1 MKLHPKRSRRWRLP
15 IGLAALSLL
24 LLRAFPVVAADR
36 VTPWPDSPATRTEAE
51 FRLKRLENLLL
62 TQPSATAVLESWCK
76 TYQIARDPRIVAERP
91 PAPDKPA
98 PPDVRTHLRVTS
110 GETIHYRHVRLL
122 CGGQVLSEADNWY
135 VADRLTAEM
144 NRLLG
149 TTDTP
154 FGRVISSL
162 QFRRTTLSS
171 QVFWSSRSAAPDSGG
186 ELVFPAHVITNEAVL
201 HSVSGLPIA
210 EVVES
215 YTAGVLGSPPP
226 R

>member
-1 MKLHPKRSRRWRLP
+1 MDPHAARGQPWRLP
-15 IGLAALSLL
+15 VGLAALLML
-24 LLRAFPVVAADR
+24 ILQACPVGAADR
-36 VTPWPDSPATRTEAE
+36 ITAWPDSPATRAEAE

-62 TQPSATAVLESWCK
+62 TRPSATAVLESWCK
-76 TYQIARDPRIVAERP
+76 TYQIAPDARIVAERS
-91 PAPDKPA
+91 PAADKPP
-98 PPDVRTHLRVTS
+98 PPDVRNHLRITS

-122 CGGQVLSEADNWY
+122 CGGQLLSEADNWY

-149 TTDTP
+149 NTDTP

-162 QFRRTTLSS
+162 HFRRTTLAS
-171 QVFWSSRSAAPDSGG
+171 QVFWSSRSAAPDEGG

>member
-1 MKLHPKRSRRWRLP
+1 MDPHPKRYRRWRLP
-15 IGLAALSLL
+15 IALAAFSLL
-24 LLRAFPVVAADR
+24 LLQAHAVVAADR
-36 VTPWPDSPATRTEAE
+36 TATWPDSPATRAEAE

-62 TQPSATAVLESWCK
+62 TQPSATAVLESWCE

-98 PPDVRTHLRVTS
+98 PPDVRSHLRVTS

-122 CGGQVLSEADNWY
+122 CGGQLLSEADNWY

-144 NRLLG
+144 NRQLG
-149 TTDTP
+149 STDTP

-162 QFRRTTLSS
+162 HFRRTTLSS
-171 QVFWSSRSAAPDSGG
+171 QVFWSSDSAVPDGG
-186 ELVFPAHVITNEAVL
+186 GDLVFPAHVITNEAVL

-215 YTAGVLGSPPP
+215 YTAGVLGSPP
-226 R
+226 RR